1 MKNSMDY
8 IYSADE
14 EKIVIEVEQR
24 STRRTVIE
32 QYVRCRKM
40 QGMTQEQ
47 LADRLG
53 ITDRHIRGIER
64 GDFFPSID
72 LYVLIAESFEISLDM
87 LILGAQP
94 SAKEMQMQKRLQ
106 EQERIVQQQR
116 ESIEQAIYILCM
128 IKNK

>member
-1 MKNSMDY
+1 MRPWLGSGGVSISVGLEDMRMGFDQYAFGKRFKELRKNS
-8 IYSADE
+8 
-14 EKIVIEVEQR
+14 KL
-24 STRRTVIE
+24 
-32 QYVRCRKM
+32 
-40 QGMTQEQ
+40 TQEQ

-94 SAKEMQMQKRLQ
+94 SAKEMQMKKRLQ

>member
-1 MKNSMDY
+1 MGFDQYAFGKRFKELRKNS
-8 IYSADE
+8 
-14 EKIVIEVEQR
+14 KL
-24 STRRTVIE
+24 
-32 QYVRCRKM
+32 
-40 QGMTQEQ
+40 TQEK

-106 EQERIVQQQR
+106 EQERI
-116 ESIEQAIYILCM
+116 EECPIEQLKK
-128 IKNK
+128 IKKGKVYMRPWMKCSIS

>member
-1 MKNSMDY
+1 MGFDQYAFGKRFKELRKNS
-8 IYSADE
+8 
-14 EKIVIEVEQR
+14 KL
-24 STRRTVIE
+24 
-32 QYVRCRKM
+32 
-40 QGMTQEQ
+40 TQEQ

-64 GDFFPSID
+64 GDCFPSID

-94 SAKEMQMQKRLQ
+94 SAKEMQLQKRLQ

-128 IKNK
+128 NKNK

>member
-1 MKNSMDY
+1 MGFDQYAFGKRFKELRKNS
-8 IYSADE
+8 
-14 EKIVIEVEQR
+14 KL
-24 STRRTVIE
+24 
-32 QYVRCRKM
+32 
-40 QGMTQEQ
+40 TQEQ

-53 ITDRHIRGIER
+53 ITDRHIRDIER